1 MRLFRGCK
9 PSPDDLDVQSS
20 NAFKMTMSAPDTALQ
35 IKYAVP
41 ADACDCHMHVFGGL
55 ERFPGIA
62 GHSYTPRPAPIDD
75 WKGTFTALGIQRLVV
90 VQPSCYG
97 TDNRCLLE
105 TLIALDGGA
114 RGVVD
119 IDSSISEREL
129 MQLHYAGVRGV
140 RVNARSVGTRDPVA
154 LSRRIAAIAERI
166 SPYGWHVQI
175 YTEPAIITAIADV
188 LRDAPCPIVLDHM
201 GCACVEETADNLQ
214 VLCALLREGN
224 CWVKLSGAYRVSKQR
239 HGFTDTI
246 QIART
251 LLDSNVDRIVWGS
264 DWPHTAEHAS
274 RPQDKP
280 SQIAFRDIDETSLLG
295 LLAEQCGDA
304 ATFARVLVKNAAAL
318 YQF

>member
-1 MRLFRGCK
+1 
-9 PSPDDLDVQSS
+9 
-20 NAFKMTMSAPDTALQ
+20 MTMSVPDIARQ
-35 IKYAVP
+35 IKYDIP
-41 ADACDCHMHVFGGL
+41 ADACDCHMHVFGEL
-55 ERFPGIA
+55 DRFPGVA
-62 GHSYTPRPAPIDD
+62 GHSYAPRPAPIDD
-75 WKGTFTALGIQRLVV
+75 WKRAFMAFGIQRLVV

-105 TLIALDGGA
+105 TLIALDGRA

-119 IDSSISEREL
+119 IDSSISERGL
-129 MQLHYAGVRGV
+129 MELHYAGVRGV
-140 RVNARSVGTRDPVA
+140 RVNARSVGARDPVV
-154 LSRRIAAIAERI
+154 LSKRIAAIAERI

-175 YTEPAIITAIADV
+175 YAESAVITAIADV

-201 GCACVEETADNLQ
+201 GGAHVEQTAVDLRI
-214 VLCALLREGN
+214 LCTLLREGN
-224 CWVKLSGAYRVSKQR
+224 CWVKLSGAYRVSEQCEK
-239 HGFTDTI
+239 FTDSI

-251 LLDSNVDRIVWGS
+251 LLDSNSERIVWGS
-264 DWPHTAEHAS
+264 DWPHTAEHAG

-304 ATFARVLVKNAAAL
+304 ATFTRVLVKNAAAL